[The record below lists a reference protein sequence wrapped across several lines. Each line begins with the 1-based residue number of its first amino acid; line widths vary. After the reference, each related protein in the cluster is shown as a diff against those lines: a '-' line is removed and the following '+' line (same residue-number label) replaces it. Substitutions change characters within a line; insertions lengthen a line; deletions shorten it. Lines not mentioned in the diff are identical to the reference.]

1 MACSLDAPMSQL
13 TRDPN
18 LDTYN
23 SPELTAH
30 YSSLDYLTPCER
42 LLFEEYL
49 RPGMTILDLGVGGGR
64 TTPHLSSLAGRYVGA
79 DYAPEMINIC
89 QKKFPNLEFE
99 NVNAADLSIFATS
112 SFDAVV
118 MAFNGI
124 DSIVSDESRYQA
136 FREIRRVLK
145 PKGVLV
151 FSSHNVRSIFV
162 RPSWN
167 PLRLAGLAKKLVGSD
182 SILYRPL
189 LWSLTALR
197 VVIAALQ
204 SIVKSLARV
213 TRRMPTR
220 AFWVGEGYLM
230 DAAHGGMRIHLSTP
244 ETAERELNRFG
255 FRLLRVLGDDYPRI
269 SRLYVTDWYYYV
281 FSSAEA
287 TGGGKVCG

>member
-1 MACSLDAPMSQL
+1 MADTNSASHP
-13 TRDPN
+13 DPN
-18 LDTYN
+18 VRVYS
-23 SPELTAH
+23 SPEVAQYYASLNYLTA
-30 YSSLDYLTPCER
+30 CER
-42 LLFEEYL
+42 LLFEQYL
-49 RPGMTILDLGVGGGR
+49 RPGMAILDLGVGGGR
-64 TTPHLSSLAGRYVGA
+64 TTPYLSSLAGRYVGA

-124 DSIVSDESRYQA
+124 DSIVFDESRYQA
-136 FREIRRVLK
+136 FRELRRVLK

-167 PLRLAGLAKKLVGSD
+167 PLRLARLAKKIVGRD

-197 VVIAALQ
+197 VVIAAFQ
-204 SIVKSLARV
+204 SLVK
-213 TRRMPTR
+213 
-220 AFWVGEGYLM
+220 
-230 DAAHGGMRIHLSTP
+230 
-244 ETAERELNRFG
+244 
-255 FRLLRVLGDDYPRI
+255 
-269 SRLYVTDWYYYV
+269 
-281 FSSAEA
+281 
-287 TGGGKVCG
+287 